1 MMTVSDPQGWQQRIV
16 SFLVLAAVF
25 IIAGCAGP
33 KKIPTKNISEAFR
46 INDQRLIPEGIA
58 YDPVGQSF
66 YVGSISRRKIVR
78 IDEKGRASDFAVSL
92 NQIFGMKVDTT
103 ARRLWVCGNAVKDS
117 AEFISSVY
125 VFSLHDG
132 SLLKK
137 YEISGTKRHVFNDIV
152 LTQMGD
158 AYITDSH
165 AGAIYVIRRT
175 RDAIEEFVRPGSIVR
190 PNGITLSP
198 DQTRLLVATAGAK
211 GIVSVDLKTMEITPL
226 RSDRYLL
233 IGYDGIYRHKNSIIG
248 IQNVT
253 FPESV
258 VRIECDDQIT
268 SVQRVEFIA
277 VSVPGFDIPTTGVI
291 VGDVFY
297 FIANSHVN
305 QTDDNGEIKDD
316 STLTEPVIMK
326 VRL

>member
-25 IIAGCAGP
+25 VIAGCAGP

-125 VFSLHDG
+125 VFSLQDG
-132 SLLKK
+132 SLLKNMK
-137 YEISGTKRHVFNDIV
+137 SVEPKDMSST
-152 LTQMGD
+152 
-158 AYITDSH
+158 
-165 AGAIYVIRRT
+165 
-175 RDAIEEFVRPGSIVR
+175 
-190 PNGITLSP
+190 TL
-198 DQTRLLVATAGAK
+198 
-211 GIVSVDLKTMEITPL
+211 
-226 RSDRYLL
+226 Y
-233 IGYDGIYRHKNSIIG
+233 
-248 IQNVT
+248 
-253 FPESV
+253 
-258 VRIECDDQIT
+258 
-268 SVQRVEFIA
+268 
-277 VSVPGFDIPTTGVI
+277 
-291 VGDVFY
+291 
-297 FIANSHVN
+297 
-305 QTDDNGEIKDD
+305 
-316 STLTEPVIMK
+316 
-326 VRL
+326 